1 MTWITTT
8 NQSRIQE
15 WDRLFGLHALPVVN
29 PEPLL
34 IRMGRGVHRLVY
46 ILDTAVFTH
55 AQRSRLAA
63 RIASEWGMTYNQAL
77 TTLDGLTISAE
88 DCVTAENPHSAVT
101 RFWRPP
107 HKLYGRRSSVLQ

>member
-8 NQSRIQE
+8 NQARLQE

-29 PEPLL
+29 PEPVL
-34 IRMGRGVHRLVY
+34 IRMGRGVRRLVY
-46 ILDTAVFTH
+46 ILDTAAFTNT
-55 AQRSRLAA
+55 QRSRLAA
-63 RIASEWGMTYNQAL
+63 RIAREWGMTYNQAL

-88 DCVTAENPHSAVT
+88 DCVAAESPHSAAS

-107 HKLYGRRSSVLQ
+107 SRLYGRRPSVLQ